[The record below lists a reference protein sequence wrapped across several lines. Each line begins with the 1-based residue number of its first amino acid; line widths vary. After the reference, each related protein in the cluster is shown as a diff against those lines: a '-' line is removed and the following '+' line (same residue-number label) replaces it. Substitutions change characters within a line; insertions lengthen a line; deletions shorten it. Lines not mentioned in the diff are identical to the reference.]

1 MKVLQVSAAYKP
13 AYIYGGPTMSVAMLC
28 EQLVKTGCPVNV
40 YTTTANGVNE
50 LDILPNSPINID
62 GVTVTYFKRITKD
75 HTHFSPTLLKTVW
88 KTVKEYDAIHI
99 HAWWNLVS
107 VFSCFIALWHKVPV
121 IVSARGTLSPYSFK
135 NKNSGIKSVIH
146 NLLGKHLLKR
156 CHFHVTS
163 GRENEAVNALGP
175 KSIINIPN
183 FVKLPAPYQ
192 STDKRSAGIF
202 KLIFFSRI
210 EEKKGLDMLLRAL
223 STVDVPFQLTI
234 AGTGDANYI
243 DHLKL
248 LAAANNIQDK
258 ITWAGFVNE
267 TKFELLRQHDLF
279 VLPSYDEN
287 FGNAVIESLSVGTAV
302 LISEG
307 VGLASYIKKNNFG
320 WICAHD
326 PLSISEAIN
335 NIAQHEHTRLQQ
347 IRNTTPAAI
356 RSDFNESGL
365 AKQYLNMY
373 QQIIS
378 I

>member
-1 MKVLQVSAAYKP
+1 
-13 AYIYGGPTMSVAMLC
+13 MSVAMLC
-28 EQLVKTGCPVNV
+28 EQLVKTGCPVHV

-50 LDILPNSPINID
+50 LDILPDEPVNID

-75 HTHFSPTLLKTVW
+75 HTHFSPALLKTVW
-88 KTVKEYDAIHI
+88 KTAKEYDAVHI

-107 VFSCFIALWHKVPV
+107 VFSCLIALWHKVPV
-121 IVSARGTLSPYSFK
+121 IVSARGTLSPYSFN
-135 NKNSGIKSVIH
+135 NKNRGIKSVIH
-146 NLLGKHLLKR
+146 NILGKPLLKR

-163 GRENEAVNALGP
+163 NREGEAVNTLGA

-183 FVKLPAPYQ
+183 FVKLPAPRQ
-192 STDKRSAGIF
+192 STEKPVSETF

-210 EEKKGLDMLLRAL
+210 EEKKGLDILFRAL
-223 STVDVPFQLTI
+223 SMVKVSFHLTI
-234 AGTGDANYI
+234 AGTGNEDYI

-248 LAAANNIQDK
+248 LAITYNIQHK

-267 TKFELLRQHDLF
+267 TKFELLRQHHLF
-279 VLPSYDEN
+279 VLPSHDEN

-302 LISEG
+302 LVSEG
-307 VGLASYIKKNNFG
+307 VGLAGYIRKNNFG
-320 WICAHD
+320 WVCQHD
-326 PLSISEAIN
+326 PQSISNAIE
-335 NIAQHEHTRLQQ
+335 NIAQHEQNRLQQ

-356 RSDFNESGL
+356 RYDFDEDGL
-365 AKQYLNMY
+365 TKQYLDMY

>member
-1 MKVLQVSAAYKP
+1 
-13 AYIYGGPTMSVAMLC
+13 MSVAMLC
-28 EQLVKTGCPVNV
+28 EQLVKTGCPVHV

-50 LDILPNSPINID
+50 LDILPDEPVNID

-88 KTVKEYDAIHI
+88 KTAKEYDAVHI

-107 VFSCFIALWHKVPV
+107 VFSCLIALWHKVPV
-121 IVSARGTLSPYSFK
+121 IVSARGTLSPYSFN
-135 NKNSGIKSVIH
+135 NKNRGIKSVIH
-146 NLLGKHLLKR
+146 SILGKPLLKR

-163 GRENEAVNALGP
+163 NRESEAVNTLGA

-183 FVKLPAPYQ
+183 FVKLPAPRQ
-192 STDKRSAGIF
+192 STEKPVSEIF

-210 EEKKGLDMLLRAL
+210 EEKKGLDILFLAL
-223 STVDVPFQLTI
+223 STVKVSFHLTI
-234 AGTGDANYI
+234 AGTGNEAYI

-248 LAAANNIQDK
+248 LAITHNIQHK

-267 TKFELLRQHDLF
+267 TKFELLRQHHLF

-302 LISEG
+302 LVSEG
-307 VGLASYIKKNNFG
+307 VGLAGYIRKNNFG
-320 WICAHD
+320 WVCRHD
-326 PLSISEAIN
+326 PQSIGDAIE
-335 NIAQHEHTRLQQ
+335 NIAQHEQNRLQQ
-347 IRNTTPAAI
+347 IRSTTPAAI
-356 RSDFNESGL
+356 RCDFDEDGL
-365 AKQYLNMY
+365 TKQYLDMY